1 MTWTFSPLS
10 YSDSYPETLHL
21 KSLPDQAR
29 YTLVSML
36 PVLTSP
42 LPRNPQTWHELPST
56 LTRKYGGKQL
66 SCASCQNPGHSL
78 SPLWG
83 CLNRPLGGRL
93 CLIWKYSA
101 PGGYMPAQGQAKERE
116 LASVLVLC
124 SHRCARSL
132 SLSLS
137 LPSRRTEPQSS
148 LSHQL
153 CKKRLS
159 LEQGV

>member
-29 YTLVSML
+29 FTLVSIL

-42 LPRNPQTWHELPST
+42 FPRNPQTWHELPST

-101 PGGYMPAQGQAKERE
+101 PGGYMPAQGQAKGERAC
-116 LASVLVLC
+116 LSLSPLFSQV
-124 SHRCARSL
+124 RSL